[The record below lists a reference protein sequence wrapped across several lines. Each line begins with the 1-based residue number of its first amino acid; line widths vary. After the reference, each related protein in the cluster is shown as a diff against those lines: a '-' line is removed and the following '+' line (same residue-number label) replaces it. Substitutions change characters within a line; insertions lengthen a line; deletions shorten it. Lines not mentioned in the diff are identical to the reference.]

1 MTSKDTPSV
10 VISGTGLWTPRY
22 SITNEELVESYNAW
36 AERFNRENREAI
48 DAGSI
53 EEKPTSSAR
62 FIEKASGIRSR
73 YVYAKEG
80 ILDIDRMRPRFP
92 ERNPSEL
99 SIQAEIAVEAAREA
113 MRKANKKPSDID
125 AVIVSCAYTQRAYP
139 AIAVEAQTALGIDG
153 FGFDML
159 MACSAAT
166 FGLHRA
172 YDSLV
177 SGSARCV
184 LAINPELM
192 TPMVNY
198 CDRESHF
205 IFGDVATAT
214 IMERADTAAGAHCYD
229 VLGTRAMTTF
239 SNNIRSGFGHVSR
252 ATDETPYGPEKLFH
266 QQGRKV
272 FEEVSPLA
280 AAHIRD
286 HLAELGLKA
295 RDVRRFWLHQANINM
310 NNMVIKHLFE
320 GEDASKIDAPTIID
334 QYANTAS
341 AGLIIAFDRYNED
354 LAAGDIGVICS
365 FGAGYSIG
373 SLVVRKR

>member
-1 MTSKDTPSV
+1 MTSKNSPSV

-73 YVYAKEG
+73 YVYAREG
-80 ILDIDRMRPRFP
+80 ILDIDRMRPKFP
-92 ERNPSEL
+92 ERKPSEL
-99 SIQAEIAVEAAREA
+99 SIQAEIGVEAAREA

-214 IMERADTAAGAHCYD
+214 IMEKAETATATHCYD

-252 ATDETPYGPEKLFH
+252 ATDEAPYGSEKLFH

-286 HLAELGLKA
+286 HLAELGLKPH
-295 RDVRRFWLHQANINM
+295 DVRRFWLHQANINM
-310 NNMVIKHLFE
+310 NNMVMKHLFE
-320 GEDASKIDAPTIID
+320 GEDASRIDAPTIID

-354 LAAGDIGVICS
+354 LAGGDIGVICS